1 MLIMNRRR
9 QLCKNWYVVSTFKI
23 QNEGRM
29 NKKKNLDNFISLW
42 NNQPNGSVGNQE
54 KWCKKATS
62 CLLNIFILTPTRD
75 QKYGRKIK
83 FSISEISPAIES
95 WKRKEIHKTSREH
108 DRLESMVLG
117 GLLLSLSFHIQ
128 FRSAIIMYRFH
139 LFFSLCEENENS
151 S

>member
-9 QLCKNWYVVSTFKI
+9 QLCKNWHVVSTFKI

-29 NKKKNLDNFISLW
+29 NKKKIWTISLAYGITNKW
-42 NNQPNGSVGNQE
+42 VNRQPREMMQKSHVLSSQH
-54 KWCKKATS
+54 
-62 CLLNIFILTPTRD
+62 FILTPTRD

>member
-1 MLIMNRRR
+1 MWYLLLKFKMREEWIK
-9 QLCKNWYVVSTFKI
+9 KN
-23 QNEGRM
+23 
-29 NKKKNLDNFISLW
+29 NLDNFISLW
-42 NNQPNGSVGNQE
+42 SNQPNGSVGNQE

-62 CLLNIFILTPTRD
+62 CHLNTFILTPTRD

-83 FSISEISPAIES
+83 FSFSEISPAIES
-95 WKRKEIHKTSREH
+95 WKRKEIGKTSREH

-128 FRSAIIMYRFH
+128 FRSGIIMYRFH
-139 LFFSLCEENENS
+139 LFFSVCEENENS